1 MEWSRQL
8 KLDIGVVFLAL
19 VTLHCNIGHASGQQC
34 LQSGNVLS
42 SVQGCQRVYFNEI
55 LSHVNICPATNRYL
69 LCCKDVVK
77 AACGEDVART
87 FMSHVLQTIHD
98 TVPAVK
104 ACVFDPSLGS
114 ANSVQSVNE
123 FSKLLPMTYR
133 AKENVLHFVNAAK
146 TGNSKLL
153 LLVTALL

>member
-19 VTLHCNIGHASGQQC
+19 VTLHCSIGHANGQQC
-34 LQSGNVLS
+34 LQSS
-42 SVQGCQRVYFNEI
+42 SVLTSIQECQRVYFNEI
-55 LSHVNICPATNRYL
+55 LSHVNICPASNRYL
-69 LCCKDVVK
+69 ICCKDAVK

-87 FMSHVLQTIHD
+87 FMAHVLKTVHD

-104 ACVFDPSLGS
+104 DCVFDPSLGS
-114 ANSVQSVNE
+114 TNSVQSVNE
-123 FSKLLPMTYR
+123 FSNLLPMTYR
-133 AKENVLHFVNAAK
+133 AKENVLHFVNAAQK
-146 TGNSKLL
+146 GNSKLL